1 MPIPFKPFNPGTFVE
16 AMNKNG
22 GFDKDRNLYYGQIS
36 KVVLNFEYVG
46 SVELLGK
53 IEKEKFKI

>member
-1 MPIPFKPFNPGTFVE
+1 
-16 AMNKNG
+16 MNKNG
-22 GFDKDRNLYYGQIS
+22 GFDKDGNLYYGPIS

-53 IEKEKFKI
+53 QKKKNLKYKLVNNKWIK

>member
-1 MPIPFKPFNPGTFVE
+1 
-16 AMNKNG
+16 MNKNG
-22 GFDKDRNLYYGQIS
+22 GFDKGGNLYYGPIS

-53 IEKEKFKI
+53 TEKEKFKI